1 MSLNWDRG
9 ADIGAMA
16 DHLRS
21 TGGTLDYKASGG
33 RGFPLPNIESLLDIQ
48 ANEGIPDFNSMKVA
62 GEQLGD
68 VARHLTALKHPLAND
83 VRNVS
88 DLIESADGDTYFDSM
103 DEALDHLGPMVTGIL
118 EEHTGVH
125 PDEWSAGPEGSVYR
139 P

>member
-21 TGGTLDYKASGG
+21 TGGTLDYKSGGG
-33 RGFPLPNIESLLDIQ
+33 RGFPLPNMEALLDIQ
-48 ANEGIPDFNSMKVA
+48 ANEGIPDFNSMEVA

-68 VARHLTALKHPLAND
+68 VARHLTALKHPLASG
-83 VRNVS
+83 VRSVS
-88 DLIESADGDTYFDSM
+88 DMIQNADWFKDDYEGSM

-118 EEHTGVH
+118 E
-125 PDEWSAGPEGSVYR
+125 
-139 P
+139 